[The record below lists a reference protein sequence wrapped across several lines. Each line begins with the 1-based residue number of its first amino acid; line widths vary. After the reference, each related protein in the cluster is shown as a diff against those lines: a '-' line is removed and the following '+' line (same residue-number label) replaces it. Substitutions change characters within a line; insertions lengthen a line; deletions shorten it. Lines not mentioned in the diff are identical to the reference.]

1 MAYSTSNPPRLV
13 VDALGGPF
21 GGTSGGRQWLY
32 VSADAAATVDAS
44 GYFTNGVE
52 LGMRVNDLVWVV
64 NTASNITTLHQVSTA
79 SGTTVDVND
88 LTTITQTDS
97 D

>member
-13 VDALGGPF
+13 VGNIGS
-21 GGTSGGRQWLY
+21 SGIQIWDYR
-32 VSADAAATVDAS
+32 STDAAATVDAAN
-44 GYFTNGVE
+44 YFTNGGS
-52 LGMRVNDLVWVV
+52 LGMRVGDIVFV
-64 NTASNITTLHQVSTA
+64 TDTDASPVIVTMHQVSATGD
-79 SGTTVDVND
+79 GTTDLND